1 MLEKGWD
8 VTIICNMKPTFIER
22 IPKGVKYYN
31 VPMERSF
38 NVLTAIKCTIELIKI
53 FRKEKYTIVQ
63 YAATHAALYSSFAS
77 WLTGIP
83 IRMHLQWGIY
93 NYSEMGLCGYFYK
106 FIEWLTCRFST
117 VVRPVSYKNLQ
128 IAINEGLFKPGKGNV
143 LGQGGTV
150 GVDLKEYPLSE
161 KEIFRSEVRS
171 RYGLLSTDYV
181 LGFVGR
187 ISISKGNNELI
198 EAFQQLCKTFK
209 NAKLLLV
216 GEDEGSVDR
225 NLMKW
230 AIESDKVVVTNR
242 ISHSDI
248 PRYMAAID
256 CLIHPTYREGFGMV
270 LQEAM
275 AMAVPV
281 ITTDIPGP
289 SEVIEDG
296 KSGVLIRPKSTQSV
310 YDAMKRAVTHP
321 KEFSKYGI
329 NGRTRVET
337 CFARSV
343 MLERIYQD
351 KEDLYNKFCKSK
363 V

>member
-1 MLEKGWD
+1 
-8 VTIICNMKPTFIER
+8 
-22 IPKGVKYYN
+22 
-31 VPMERSF
+31 
-38 NVLTAIKCTIELIKI
+38 
-53 FRKEKYTIVQ
+53 
-63 YAATHAALYSSFAS
+63 
-77 WLTGIP
+77 
-83 IRMHLQWGIY
+83 
-93 NYSEMGLCGYFYK
+93 
-106 FIEWLTCRFST
+106 
-117 VVRPVSYKNLQ
+117 
-128 IAINEGLFKPGKGNV
+128 
-143 LGQGGTV
+143 
-150 GVDLKEYPLSE
+150 
-161 KEIFRSEVRS
+161 
-171 RYGLLSTDYV
+171 
-181 LGFVGR
+181 
-187 ISISKGNNELI
+187 
-198 EAFQQLCKTFK
+198 
-209 NAKLLLV
+209 
-216 GEDEGSVDR
+216 
-225 NLMKW
+225 
-230 AIESDKVVVTNR
+230 
-242 ISHSDI
+242 
-248 PRYMAAID
+248 
-256 CLIHPTYREGFGMV
+256 MV